1 MSENA
6 FAHIYSLGS
15 NVRSFFN
22 DLPLGSRSIFCDLD
36 GSIRRRLYGALQP

>member
-6 FAHIYSLGS
+6 FAHIYSLAS

-22 DLPLGSRSIFCDLD
+22 GFPRGSRSIFCDLD
-36 GSIRRRLYGALQP
+36 RSIRRRLYGALQP